1 MKNHR
6 ENALRWLDQGKHD
19 LESAKNNLENVKFYS
34 DACFMSEQA
43 SQKALKAYLLFKG
56 ERYVLSHSVKELAE
70 SCAEYDKEFTGV
82 VECGMILD
90 KYYIPTRYP
99 DALAPP
105 AVPYKSY
112 IEKEAVE
119 AVGYAKKIINLASKK
134 IVGRIKKEG

>member
-1 MKNHR
+1 MKNSK
-6 ENALRWLDQGKHD
+6 ENALRWLSQAEHD
-19 LESAKNNLENVKFYS
+19 LESAINNLEKVKFYS

-56 ERYVLSHSVKELAE
+56 ERHILSHSVRELVD
-70 SCAEYDKEFTGV
+70 SCAKYDGEFNCLIEY
-82 VECGMILD
+82 GMILD

-112 IEKEAVE
+112 TEKEAAE
-119 AVGYAKKIINLASKK
+119 AVDYAKKIVNSVRKR
-134 IVGRIKKEG
+134 V